1 MIVKYPGTIS
11 LGQGVVG
18 YGPPESALDVVRG
31 FGGQADLHRYGSVYG
46 QSALL
51 EQITR
56 KLQAENEITLGC
68 EQNLMVT
75 AGSNMAFLNA
85 ILAIADPDDEIILP
99 LPFYFNHE
107 MAIRM
112 IGCKAV
118 GVPTDATYH
127 LDFDALRASI
137 TTRTRAIVTV
147 SPNNPTGAVYA
158 ENQLREVN
166 RLCHEHGLFHICD
179 EAYEY
184 FTWGGA
190 IHYSPAS
197 MPEAKSHT
205 ISLYSLSKA
214 YALAGWRI
222 GYAVYPAKL
231 DEAMVKVQDTNLICA
246 PLISQA
252 AAMAALKMGRSWCDP
267 HLRRL
272 SSVRDIVLGELQK
285 VSPGCQVSGSEG
297 AFYVLL
303 KVDTPLDSFT
313 LVQRLI
319 SEHGVAVIPGQA
331 FGMQDGCYLRIAYG
345 ALDAESVLTGL
356 ARLTGGLQRVLLE
369 PA

>member
-18 YGPPESALDVVRG
+18 YGPPESALDVARG
-31 FGGQADLHRYGSVYG
+31 LGRQAELHRYGSVYG
-46 QSALL
+46 QSALI

-56 KLQAENEITLGC
+56 KLQVENGITLDRD
-68 EQNLMVT
+68 QNLMVT

-85 ILAIADPDDEIILP
+85 ILSIADLDDEIILP

-107 MAIRM
+107 MAIRI
-112 IGCKAV
+112 IGCRVV
-118 GVPTDATYH
+118 GVPTDTSYH
-127 LDFDALRASI
+127 LDFDALRAAI
-137 TTRTRAIVTV
+137 TDRTRAIVTV
-147 SPNNPTGAVYA
+147 SPNNPTGAIYA

-166 RLCHEHGLFHICD
+166 RLCREHGLFHICD

-184 FTWGGA
+184 FTWDGA
-190 IHYSPAS
+190 RHFSPAS

-214 YALAGWRI
+214 YALAGWRM
-222 GYAVYPAKL
+222 GYAVYPAQL

-252 AAMAALKMGRSWCDP
+252 AALAALEMGKSWCDP
-267 HLRRL
+267 HLRKL
-272 SSVRDIVLGELQK
+272 SSIREIVLGELQK
-285 VSPGCQVSGSEG
+285 LGACCQMSGSEG

-303 KVDTPLDSFT
+303 KVDTHLDSFT

-331 FGMQDGCYLRIAYG
+331 FGMRDGCYLRIAYG

-369 PA
+369 ST